1 MKKIMIFLALM
12 IIISVKDVL
21 AQDQYKLTLEK
32 QDGIYFSRRG
42 ENFKDDSYP
51 YYLYK
56 FGDIYAYCIEPGKH
70 ISTYTYVGEEEFV
83 DLGFS
88 EELKEKLELIGYYG
102 RDYPGHE
109 NIRYS
114 MATQAL
120 IWELTGVDT
129 VTFWTKQNEK
139 GEEIDVSNERN
150 EIMKLV
156 NNHKTVPS
164 FKTNYYGDLKREIKI
179 IDTNNV
185 LDSYEVIEKG
195 NQDISIKNNTLTII
209 PKVIG
214 EYNIELRKKN
224 YNEYKTIIFVGK
236 GDNSSQKIA
245 RLHFTK
251 EIKTNFNLKV
261 NGINVVIHKM
271 DENDNPVKISGIKFK
286 IKDLTRNIDVCSNTM
301 DCIYETNEEG
311 IIIVESLPYG
321 EYEIEEVEDQIIP
334 GYIWNSEKLH
344 ISIDDNTNFNYIE
357 ELGNYIDLYFN
368 NVDKNFGLR

>member
-129 VTFWTKQNEK
+129 VTFWTKFEK
-139 GEEIDVSNERN
+139 RN
-150 EIMKLV
+150 
-156 NNHKTVPS
+156 
-164 FKTNYYGDLKREIKI
+164 
-179 IDTNNV
+179 
-185 LDSYEVIEKG
+185 
-195 NQDISIKNNTLTII
+195 
-209 PKVIG
+209 
-214 EYNIELRKKN
+214 
-224 YNEYKTIIFVGK
+224 
-236 GDNSSQKIA
+236 
-245 RLHFTK
+245 
-251 EIKTNFNLKV
+251 
-261 NGINVVIHKM
+261 
-271 DENDNPVKISGIKFK
+271 
-286 IKDLTRNIDVCSNTM
+286 
-301 DCIYETNEEG
+301 
-311 IIIVESLPYG
+311 
-321 EYEIEEVEDQIIP
+321 
-334 GYIWNSEKLH
+334 
-344 ISIDDNTNFNYIE
+344 
-357 ELGNYIDLYFN
+357 
-368 NVDKNFGLR
+368 